1 MQTSGQFSRNFQVK
15 LVELFALHRI
25 IKMIKLCMQQTAL
38 FYTET
43 LHKYLMHM
51 HQELMRALS
60 IRLKNWCVH

>member
-15 LVELFALHRI
+15 LAELFALHRV
-25 IKMIKLCMQQTAL
+25 IKMIKLCVQQNSL

-43 LHKYLMHM
+43 LQGYSMHM

-60 IRLKNWCVH
+60 RRVRNWCVH